1 MIYSYKAKT
10 GSGEIKSGEMKAKSK
25 VDLDQKI
32 SKLGLMLISSE
43 EISDKK
49 KNFEISKI
57 IKRVSVVDKMLFA
70 RHLGVMLR
78 AGLPF
83 SRATTVLAQQTS
95 NAYFRDVLESIRD
108 DIQKGNQ
115 LADSLE
121 KYPKVFNT
129 LFVNMVRVG
138 ETSGNLEET
147 LDILYLQLKKEHE
160 LSSRVRGAM
169 TYPSVIVLAMV
180 VIGSLMMT
188 YVVPSLLKIFTETGA
203 ELPTSTKIIVFVSS
217 IFENYILYLFLGAV
231 LLIVLFIKILKTKKG
246 KKGFDYI
253 ILKLPTIG
261 KIASKVNMARFSRT
275 LSSMIASGVSIVKAL
290 DIISETLG
298 NTYYKDSI
306 KKASEDVQK
315 GIPLSEVIGRYD
327 KLYHPLMIH
336 MIEVGE
342 ETGTIQET
350 LKQVAE
356 FYEDEIQQVTE
367 NLSSIIE
374 PVLMLVIGGGVGFF
388 AVSMLQPMYSVMG
401 NI

>member
-1 MIYSYKAKT
+1 MEYSYKAKT

-25 VDLDQKI
+25 VDLDQKV

-160 LSSRVRGAM
+160 LASRVRGAM

-203 ELPTSTKIIVFVSS
+203 ELPTSTKMIVFVSG
-217 IFENYILYLFLGAV
+217 IFENYILYLFLGMV
-231 LLIVLFIKILKTKKG
+231 LFIVLFLKILKTKKG
-246 KKGFDYI
+246 KKGFDCI

-388 AVSMLQPMYSVMG
+388 AISMLQPMYSVMG